1 MNRTIF
7 LSLGGN
13 IGNAV
18 ETFDA
23 ALKHLE
29 INGVRII
36 KRSSC
41 AQTSPVDCAPGTPD
55 FYNMAITAETELQ
68 PFELLELTQK
78 TEVLFGRPADHGFH
92 ESRTLDIDI
101 IYMEGVQL
109 CTNRL
114 TLPHPRAAE
123 RDFVMRFLLELDSDA
138 PAKVR
143 PVKVLTPCPAPMEG
157 VMTPALIKTAAEE
170 KLCTEF
176 LTPFMRIS
184 EHVPKEKEFRKF
196 LEPYKNTKTT
206 LQLMGNSPELLSKSA
221 ALAAKFDIA
230 GINLNFGCPSGQV
243 LRHNGGGALLKNP
256 LLMRELCRAV
266 RQSVPDLPLSVKMRL
281 GFDNINEYKNWISDW
296 SMSSND
302 APDFFIIHTRAV
314 KEGYKFVSDKEH
326 LKRSI
331 DFVSSVKQ
339 NVILNGD
346 INDTECANKRLLQTG
361 CASFMTGRGW
371 LKNPYLFRNFEL
383 EIHEAA
389 DMQTK
394 ISLYQTVLHNAD
406 LLGPPYHRGKQIELS
421 QLIFAPSNPF
431 LTELLKC
438 PDKKH

>member
-1 MNRTIF
+1 MKRKIF
-7 LSLGGN
+7 LALGGN

-29 INGVRII
+29 LNDVRII

-41 AQTSPVDCAPGTPD
+41 AKTSPVDCPPGTPD
-55 FYNMAITAETELQ
+55 FYNMAVTAETELL
-68 PFELLELTQK
+68 PFDLLKLTQQ
-78 TEVLFGRPADHGFH
+78 TEVISGRPADHGFH
-92 ESRTLDIDI
+92 DSRTLDIDI
-101 IYMEGVQL
+101 IYMEGVRL
-109 CTNRL
+109 RTNKL

-123 RDFVMRFLLELDSDA
+123 RDFVMRFLLELDPDA
-138 PAKVR
+138 KNKVR
-143 PVKVLTPCPAPMEG
+143 PTKALTPCPAPMEG

-176 LTPFMRIS
+176 LTPFLRVS

-196 LEPYKNTKTT
+196 LEPYKNIKTT
-206 LQLMGNSPELLSKSA
+206 LQLMGNSPELLGKSA
-221 ALAAKFDIA
+221 AVAAKFDIA

-266 RQSVPDLPLSVKMRL
+266 RQNVPDLPLSVKMRV
-281 GFDNINEYKNWISDW
+281 GFENINEYKNWISDW
-296 SMSSND
+296 SINNDD

-314 KEGYKFVSDKEH
+314 KEGYQFISKEEH

-339 NVILNGD
+339 DVIINGD
-346 INDTECANKRLLQTG
+346 INDTTCAAERLLQAQG
-361 CASFMTGRGW
+361 VSFMTGRGW
-371 LKNPYLFRNFEL
+371 LKNPYLFRNFEQG
-383 EIHEAA
+383 ISAPA

-394 ISLYQTVLHNAD
+394 INFYQQVLRNAE
-406 LLGPPYHRGKQIELS
+406 LLGTPYHKGKQIELS
-421 QLIFAPSNPF
+421 QLIFAPDNPF
-431 LTELLKC
+431 MAELLK
-438 PDKKH
+438 